1 MVRQMRQ
8 AADSYNARVFPRKC
22 SINPGEP
29 DVCYA
34 PDSRRG
40 SGHRLTSHKGSGGV
54 KTQKIEMR

>member
-8 AADSYNARVFPRKC
+8 AADSNKCHVFPRKC
-22 SINPGEP
+22 SISHGEP
-29 DVCYA
+29 DACYA

-40 SGHRLTSHKGSGGV
+40 SGHRLTSHKGSGRV